1 MATLD
6 RRGVVVSAT
15 DPAQASDPN
24 PGLAIKVAVATST
37 TADILLSGLQTV
49 DGVVLGEG
57 DRVLVKDQTDPTQ
70 NGIYGASS
78 GNWLRTPDADRTSD
92 FAPGMRVEVMGG
104 TLNGGKAYKLTSA
117 SPVVI
122 GTSAITWA
130 VVTYPNSA
138 IEWQFGGDASG
149 GAIILP
155 GLGPALEVPFQCTI
169 VRARLSADRVGSFQV
184 DLWKTAFGVVPSSAN
199 SICAADLPALANAQF
214 FEDVTLTGWG
224 LSLNAGDMLT
234 PNIVSSSIVRLV
246 TVSLLVS
253 RFN

>member
-37 TADILLSGLQTV
+37 TADIVLNGLQTL
-49 DGVVLGEG
+49 DAVVLGEG

-70 NGIYGASS
+70 NGIYNASS
-78 GNWLRTPDADRTSD
+78 GNWPRAADADKTSD

-199 SICAADLPALANAQF
+199 SICAADLPTLSNAQF
-214 FEDVTLTGWG
+214 AENIALPGWTTM
-224 LSLNAGDMLT
+224 LNEGDFIT
-234 PNIVSSSIVRLV
+234 PNIVSSSVVRLL
-246 TVSLLVS
+246 TLSLQLS